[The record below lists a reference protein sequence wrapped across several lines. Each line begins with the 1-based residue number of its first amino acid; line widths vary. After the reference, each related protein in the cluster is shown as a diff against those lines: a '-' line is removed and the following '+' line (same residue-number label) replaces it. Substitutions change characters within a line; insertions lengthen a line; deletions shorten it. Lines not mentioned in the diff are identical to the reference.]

1 MKAKII
7 LLNIS
12 LALMTNLS
20 AQILPYQNPK
30 LSSEERAEDLLGRL
44 TLEEKSR
51 LMRNGSPGIPRLGI
65 PPFDWW
71 SEALHGV
78 GRNGLSTVFPSC
90 IGMACSFNDDLIE
103 RIFTAVSDEARAKNT
118 LARQEDKA
126 GKYSCLSFWTPT
138 INIFRD
144 PRWGRGQESYGE
156 DPFMNAQMGLRVV
169 KGLQGIISFMR
180 VPNILPFIAVPRN
193 FVIDSIS
200 RIYPCATYGKH
211 IYLHSRH

>member
-78 GRNGLSTVFPSC
+78 GRNGISTVFPSC
-90 IGMACSFNDDLIE
+90 I
-103 RIFTAVSDEARAKNT
+103 
-118 LARQEDKA
+118 
-126 GKYSCLSFWTPT
+126 
-138 INIFRD
+138 
-144 PRWGRGQESYGE
+144 
-156 DPFMNAQMGLRVV
+156 
-169 KGLQGIISFMR
+169 
-180 VPNILPFIAVPRN
+180 
-193 FVIDSIS
+193 IDV
-200 RIYPCATYGKH
+200 
-211 IYLHSRH
+211 